1 VEPQGRVQI
10 PGWAQCTGFKSH
22 YLDELN
28 RLGLTQERKR
38 KIIRVLNRATEMGF
52 TRGQEG
58 VDGFFNWL
66 QQQDYS
72 YETKWSYWCIYRKYM
87 RWLNPNLNWNYK
99 LTATAKTRL
108 PEVLTLEE
116 VVRMVKSTKNP
127 RNRAMICL
135 MFDSGMRPGEIVNL
149 KIEDI
154 IFDMDGLIVNVP
166 VEGKKGQRRIRTV
179 NTMNSEQAL
188 KEYLRY
194 HEFKSNPYSL
204 LFYNI
209 DKKNKLS
216 VERLNEVIKE
226 TVRRAKIEKKVTS
239 YTLRHTS
246 ATYLAKHLTEQEM
259 KIYFGWTMGSD
270 MVKTYVHLSC
280 RDLDEKVLELNK
292 KPTQKEEKEDLRQLI
307 REELLRVLR
316 EV

>member
-1 VEPQGRVQI
+1 
-10 PGWAQCTGFKSH
+10 
-22 YLDELN
+22 
-28 RLGLTQERKR
+28 
-38 KIIRVLNRATEMGF
+38 
-52 TRGQEG
+52 
-58 VDGFFNWL
+58 
-66 QQQDYS
+66 
-72 YETKWSYWCIYRKYM
+72 M